1 MVRSVSPLRYPGGK
15 TCLYELMADLLAD
28 NKISRRHYA
37 EPFAGGCGLAL
48 ALLYSGTVSEIHIN
62 DIDPSIWAFW
72 HSALERTEELM
83 AMIESC
89 PLTIEE
95 WRRQRDIHRAG
106 QLTDTLGLGFA
117 TFYLNRTNR
126 SGIIKGAGVIGGQ
139 KQDGNYKLDCRFN
152 RVELINRIER
162 VAKYKDRIHLT
173 RLDALEFLDRADSDL
188 PATTFLCID
197 PPYFMKGAG
206 LYTSFYQ
213 PEDHAMLAD
222 RVLALKNNWIVT
234 YDNVPEIRSLYTTR
248 RRYEFDINYSLEVKR
263 LGTELLVASDTL
275 KLPDILSERQVLEHK
290 TSLAI
295 SA

>member
-206 LYTSFYQ
+206 LYTRFYQ